1 MPSLHFT
8 NKTEEKKFPAVGSNE
23 ARTVRFS

>member
-8 NKTEEKKFPAVGSNE
+8 NKTEEKQFSAVGSNE